1 MDRINNL
8 IKALTGFLKDNDA
21 EEIAGLLDRTV
32 ESGTITFEDAERIVK
47 GDIEDILLLALKWR
61 LLLPVRAAKAGDWED
76 RMLIPRQGEK
86 YNTPNVVR
94 HLVKNALVNGTW
106 NPEKAIVEVF
116 ESIGEPDTDKMPV
129 LVERMASV
137 IKGHRINGN
146 QIKAICKE
154 LGLDKKVDPLVS
166 ELKACGILSH
176 KLSSLTE
183 VSKAGAPLYEINPSL
198 LVG

>member
-1 MDRINNL
+1 MDRIDNL
-8 IKALTGFLKDNDA
+8 TKALRSFLNDTDA
-21 EEIAGLLDRTV
+21 EEISGLLNKAS
-32 ESGTITFEDAERIVK
+32 ESDTITFEDAERTVK

-61 LLLPVRAAKAGDWED
+61 LLLPVRASKAGDWED
-76 RMLIPRQGEK
+76 RMMIPRQGEI
-86 YNTPNVVR
+86 YHSPNVVR
-94 HLVKNALVNGTW
+94 HLVKNAQANGTW
-106 NPEKAIVEVF
+106 EPEKAIIDVF
-116 ESIGEPDTDKMPV
+116 KNIGEPDTDKMPV

-154 LGLDKKVDPLVS
+154 LGLEAKVDPLVS

-183 VSKAGAPLYEINPSL
+183 VSKAGAPIYEINPSL

>member
-1 MDRINNL
+1 MDTTSNIT
-8 IKALTGFLKDNDA
+8 KALSGFLNDTDA

-32 ESGTITFEDAERIVK
+32 ESGTITFEDAEKIVK
-47 GDIEDILLLALKWR
+47 GDVEDILLLALKWR

-76 RMLIPRQGEK
+76 RMVIPRKGEI
-86 YNTPNVVR
+86 YHMPNVVR
-94 HLVKNALVNGTW
+94 HLVKIALANGTW
-106 NPEKAIVEVF
+106 DPEKAIFEVF

-129 LVERMASV
+129 LVERIASV

-154 LGLDKKVDPLVS
+154 LGLETKVDPLVS